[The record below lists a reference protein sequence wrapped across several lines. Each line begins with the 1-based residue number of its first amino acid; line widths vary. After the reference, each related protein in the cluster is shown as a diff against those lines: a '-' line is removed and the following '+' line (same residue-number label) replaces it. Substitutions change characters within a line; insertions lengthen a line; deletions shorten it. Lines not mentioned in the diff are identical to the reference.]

1 MRNAS
6 WGCGRWAWFP
16 WWPEFRASK
25 NWKNWL
31 NDAERNH
38 PRFASSQRR
47 RRRVEKVFS
56 WIKTVAGLRQTKLRG
71 RRRVDWL
78 FRLTAAPTIWYAW

>member
-1 MRNAS
+1 MHRGDA
-6 WGCGRWAWFP
+6 GVGRGSLGGR
-16 WWPEFRASK
+16 FRASK

-56 WIKTVAGLRQTKLRG
+56 WIKDGSGLRQTKLRG
-71 RRRVDWL
+71 DGDEWTGC
-78 FRLTAAPTIWYAW
+78 FGSPPPPTIWYAW